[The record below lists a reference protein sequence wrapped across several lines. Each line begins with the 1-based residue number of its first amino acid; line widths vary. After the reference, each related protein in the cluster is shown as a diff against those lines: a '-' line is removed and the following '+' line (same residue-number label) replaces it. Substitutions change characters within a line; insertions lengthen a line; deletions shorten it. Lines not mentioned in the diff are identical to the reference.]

1 MNDIKQKEQKI
12 LNQNNDIKNENQ
24 NENISST
31 ESNNE
36 IEKEN
41 LEKQNIN
48 INQDFN
54 RFEKLKILQSL
65 IKKESAM
72 KELCKNIYLYNLF
85 YSFKNKR

>member
-1 MNDIKQKEQKI
+1 MSDNEQKDQKTA
-12 LNQNNDIKNENQ
+12 NENNDIKNQ
-24 NENISST
+24 KENIST
-31 ESNNE
+31 PEVNNE
-36 IEKEN
+36 IKKEN
-41 LEKQNIN
+41 LETQNMN